1 MWNTVGH
8 SKARSSIV
16 RANVLGKVAHA
27 YLITGIEGIGKSL
40 FAQDV
45 ARFVNCLDSES
56 HRKPCSDC
64 PQCIRIENYTHTDV
78 FYFAIGNSSKAN
90 QIAYKA
96 ISMDVLRDDFLTRVN
111 RKPFEGRMRVF
122 IFSGVDDL
130 RADQAN
136 ILLKT
141 LEEPPQN
148 TMILLQ
154 ANNILN
160 VLSTISSRCQIL
172 ELEPIPCHTIEEY
185 LGRIEGEDDESNPG
199 PHVREIAR
207 IARGRIDWAKAAFL
221 RPDIMN
227 KRERAFTLIEET
239 VAGDLEDRFVYSNV
253 ISKAYGMSY
262 DIYREEINLWLEW
275 WRDLI
280 MVKIGSLQS
289 VFNLSRLSTFEH
301 FCKII
306 SLTDM
311 LKVMSAIDK
320 SAHFIRSNVN
330 HRLVFDNLMLKL
342 PSCSNSNA
350 LGSK

>member
-1 MWNTVGH
+1 
-8 SKARSSIV
+8 
-16 RANVLGKVAHA
+16 
-27 YLITGIEGIGKSL
+27 
-40 FAQDV
+40 
-45 ARFVNCLDSES
+45 
-56 HRKPCSDC
+56 
-64 PQCIRIENYTHTDV
+64 
-78 FYFAIGNSSKAN
+78 
-90 QIAYKA
+90 
-96 ISMDVLRDDFLTRVN
+96 
-111 RKPFEGRMRVF
+111 
-122 IFSGVDDL
+122 
-130 RADQAN
+130 
-136 ILLKT
+136 
-141 LEEPPQN
+141 
-148 TMILLQ
+148 MILLQ

-185 LGRIEGEDDESNPG
+185 LGRIEGEDDESNSG
-199 PHVREIAR
+199 PRVREIAR
-207 IARGRIDWAKAAFL
+207 IARGRIDWARAAFL